1 MATLALERETPLG
14 AKPIAPWWHTA
25 LLVALFLGIALAGG
39 LLQQRAAPSGALPRP
54 SRPLALYVS
63 MIAMQ
68 WGLVYYVWKGG
79 LRRTG
84 VTLRELIG
92 GRWGSARR
100 VALDAGLALGTW
112 AAWSAFTLAW
122 DRWIPTGHAASVSTL
137 LPRRP
142 IEIALWVALSMTA
155 GFCEELVFR
164 GYLLRQFQA
173 LTRSVPIAVLAQAV
187 LFGVSHGYQGVSAC
201 LTITVYGLMMGILA
215 LGRSSLRPGMLAH
228 AWTDIAAGIFRI

>member
-14 AKPIAPWWHTA
+14 VKPIAPWWHTT
-25 LLVALFLGIALAGG
+25 LLAALFLGIALAGA

-54 SRPLALYVS
+54 SQPAALYLS

-68 WGLVYYVWKGG
+68 WGLILYVWKGG

-92 GRWGSARR
+92 GRWRSARSVVLD
-100 VALDAGLALGTW
+100 VALALGTW
-112 AAWSAFTLAW
+112 AVWSAFSLAW
-122 DRWIPTGHAASVSTL
+122 DRWIPTGHAASVRTL
-137 LPRRP
+137 LPHQP

-164 GYLLRQFQA
+164 GYFLRQFQA
-173 LTRSVPIAVLAQAV
+173 LTRSTAIAVLAQAV
-187 LFGVSHGYQGVSAC
+187 LFGVSHGYQGVTAC
-201 LTITVYGLMMGILA
+201 ITITVYGLGMGILA
-215 LGRSSLRPGMLAH
+215 LGRGSLRPGMLAH